1 MGDNYEG
8 NIFNT
13 PEEAN
18 AWIQMVMNRATRP
31 DNAGIGEA
39 MADGDLFVRGIRE
52 RLKGLQAQDAL
63 HRARSGQGE
72 VLIPGRG
79 PAN

>member
-1 MGDNYEG
+1 MADNYEG

-18 AWIQMVMNRATRP
+18 AWIQMVMNRATARP
-31 DNAGIGEA
+31 EASVGEA
-39 MADGDLFVRGIRE
+39 MADGDLFIRGIRE
-52 RLKGLQAQDAL
+52 RLKGLQAQDAI
-63 HRARSGQGE
+63 HRARAGQGE
-72 VLIPGRG
+72 VLIPSRG